1 MPRYFFHI
9 HDGHDFPDE
18 TGTELR
24 SLREAQLEVV
34 RLTSDLL
41 KDETV
46 FWQGEGCSIDV
57 ADSQGVTLLAIS
69 FTASDQTALSQSR
82 SPRAVFTLD
91 E

>member
-24 SLREAQLEVV
+24 NLREAQLEVV
-34 RLTSDLL
+34 KLASDLL
-41 KDETV
+41 KDETI

-57 ADSQGVTLLAIS
+57 ADSQGATIFAIS
-69 FTASDQTALSQSR
+69 FTASDQAALSR
-82 SPRAVFTLD
+82 SKH
-91 E
+91 